1 MLISADFLSISPSTN
16 MTLPVRQVSKPSCQ
30 LGFLRNLTGLL
41 PAYLPR
47 DLKNSLKDGIKV
59 KTAGAFRDFSS
70 RKSLLNSLP

>member
-1 MLISADFLSISPSTN
+1 MLISADFLSITPSTN

-47 DLKNSLKDGIKV
+47 DLENCLKDGIKV
-59 KTAGAFRDFSS
+59 KTAG
-70 RKSLLNSLP
+70 LLGTQLKNFPTE